1 MEMIRM
7 LEGRLW
13 RKENELE
20 IVGKDLKEYRLELEN
35 KEEVY
40 TKIFTN
46 GIVLRE
52 LKFPVDKTQLVE
64 YIVT

>member
-1 MEMIRM
+1 MIRL
-7 LEGRLW
+7 LEDRLW
-13 RKENELE
+13 KKENELE

-46 GIVLRE
+46 GSALRE
-52 LKFPVDKTQLVE
+52 LKFPVDRTQLVN
-64 YIVT
+64 Y